1 MRLKFLL
8 RPGWL
13 ALTLVVFAFA
23 TLCYTLLAPW
33 QFSRDDQRDARNAA
47 LSASF
52 DAPPRP
58 LSQVLPPGAEPSQ
71 DTKWRRVTV
80 TGTYLPNGEMI
91 ARLRS
96 VKGEPAFE
104 VVTPFRTTNGT
115 VVLIDRGYLRPTS
128 HSQVPSYAA
137 PPDGR
142 VTLTG
147 RIRADEAT
155 PDNRGTFVPPGSNGR
170 LHTYAINSDVVAAV
184 TGLDVRTGYLQLVP
198 KQPGGLGALPVPRL
212 TSGPFFSYALQ
223 WLAFGAMAVLGW
235 LYFTI
240 RELKPGGALATE
252 QPGRQKRKSVAEIL
266 AEDEAAEAAEAERD
280 MQHRQGMSA
289 ANNPGSA

>member
-13 ALTLVVFAFA
+13 ALTLVVFVFA
-23 TLCYTLLAPW
+23 TLCFTLLAPW

-47 LSASF
+47 LKASF

-58 LSQVLPPGAEPSQ
+58 LSQVLPPGTEPSQ
-71 DTKWRRVTV
+71 GTKWRRVTV
-80 TGTYLPNGEMI
+80 TGTYLPKGEMI

-96 VKGEPAFE
+96 VEGEPAFE
-104 VVTPFRTTNGT
+104 VVTPFRTANGT

-128 HSQVPSYAA
+128 QSQVPPYPA
-137 PPDGR
+137 PPEGQ

-147 RIRADEAT
+147 RIRANEAT
-155 PDNRGTFVPPGSNGR
+155 PKNRGTFVPPGSNGR
-170 LHTYAINSDVVAAV
+170 PHTYAINSDVVASV
-184 TGLDVRTGYLQLVP
+184 TGLDVRAGYLQLVP
-198 KQPGGLGALPVPRL
+198 KQPGGLGTLPVPRL

-223 WLAFGAMAVLGW
+223 WLAFGTMAILGW

-240 RELKPGGALATE
+240 RELKPGGALVTE
-252 QPGRQKRKSVAEIL
+252 KPGRQKRKSVSEIL
-266 AEDEAAEAAEAERD
+266 AEDEAAEAERD
-280 MQHRQGMSA
+280 RQHKQGMLP
-289 ANNPGSA
+289 ANNPGST